1 MSFSIICNS
10 LNGTPTVA
18 NNNNDIYYFFDFGF
32 ASKHTGKFKLSF
44 SFQTEGGMGLSNDIL
59 YLATTL
65 PVSYDNFSA
74 TSQSGSAKSQILGF
88 IAPNKRDDYYFKHY
102 LDSSPV
108 ILQSIPSTQNQFQVS
123 LYNATTNALDTTI
136 GSKAYTL
143 ILYFEA
149 I

>member
-10 LNGTPTVA
+10 LNGTQLVE
-18 NNNNDIYYFFDFGF
+18 NNNNSVYYFFDFGYI
-32 ASKHTGKFKLSF
+32 SNHTGKFKLSF
-44 SFQTEGGMGLSNDIL
+44 SFQTEGGLSLSNDIL
-59 YLATTL
+59 YITTSL

-74 TSQSGSAKSQILGF
+74 SSQSGAQKSQILGF
-88 IAPNKRDDYYFKHY
+88 ITPNKRDDSYSKFY
-102 LDSSPV
+102 LDNSPV
-108 ILQSIPSTQNQFQVS
+108 ILQSLPLTQYRFNVN

-136 GSKAYTL
+136 GNKAYSL